1 MRRHFAG
8 VGGSGMSALALYLAE
23 RGHEVSGSD
32 RLFDQG
38 GGQEIRPYLERAGI
52 RIFPQD
58 GSGLDR
64 NCQLVVSTAI
74 EGDTPEVVRAREL
87 GLEILHRSEILAE
100 ACRQGRGIAI
110 SGTSGKS
117 TVTAMV
123 YACLREA
130 GLAPSVVSGA
140 PLLELRAQGLWGNA
154 CGGKGDWVVFEAD
167 ESDGTLVRYH
177 PEIGLL
183 LNLDRDHKETAEL
196 EEIFRTFRSQVSGAF
211 VTHARRPECVAIAGP
226 EGLLFGECQDA
237 SLNRNSVSFTLEG
250 TEFVVPFPGA
260 HMIENALAAAV
271 TARAAGVPLATSA
284 RALAKF
290 AGVHRR
296 HERIGAANGV
306 TVFDDFAHNPAKV
319 AAALRA
325 FQATAPD
332 GRVVALF
339 QPHGYGPLRFL
350 LQDFAQSF
358 RETLRPQDALLILPV
373 YDAGGTADRSI
384 TSQDLARL
392 LEGCGLQIHVP
403 DRADAPALAAS
414 LARPGDVIASM
425 GARDPGLPAFA
436 QGLLAALG

>member
-1 MRRHFAG
+1 M
-8 VGGSGMSALALYLAE
+8 
-23 RGHEVSGSD
+23 
-32 RLFDQG
+32 
-38 GGQEIRPYLERAGI
+38 
-52 RIFPQD
+52 
-58 GSGLDR
+58 
-64 NCQLVVSTAI
+64 
-74 EGDTPEVVRAREL
+74 
-87 GLEILHRSEILAE
+87 
-100 ACRQGRGIAI
+100 
-110 SGTSGKS
+110 
-117 TVTAMV
+117 
-123 YACLREA
+123 
-130 GLAPSVVSGA
+130 
-140 PLLELRAQGLWGNA
+140 
-154 CGGKGDWVVFEAD
+154 FEAD

-296 HERIGAANGV
+296 HERIGAANGI